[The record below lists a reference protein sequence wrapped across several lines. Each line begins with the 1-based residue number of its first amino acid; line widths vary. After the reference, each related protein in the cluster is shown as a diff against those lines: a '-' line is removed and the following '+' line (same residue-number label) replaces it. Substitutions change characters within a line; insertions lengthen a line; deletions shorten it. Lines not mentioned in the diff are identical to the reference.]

1 MDDVPVSQNYY
12 EVLQVHPAAPLEL
25 ITGAYWWLINR
36 QQAARSADYATD
48 VSLHQLTK
56 AYQTLADPTLRRSH
70 DASLGLPPPAPFPA
84 LPQRLREP
92 SRRRRS
98 LISRRA
104 RDPEPEDVSVDYYEV
119 LRVHPQ
125 AEPPILALARAVI
138 RDHYLRQVH
147 FGEASAGLLELLEEA
162 YAALSDPDGR
172 PKGNAEEGHGNRGTQ
187 PTGRTSRGAVE
198 RASPGRQSTTAPE
211 RGKPALARFR
221 EAAREVVEAIAA
233 RVSARPVG
241 AVLDEEAAVLER
253 LARAWGTAP
262 VEAPAAAGSV
272 TVADCATAADSATAP
287 VKAPAAAD
295 SATAPVETP
304 AAADSATAADSILA
318 SAPARLVVTGG
329 PQTGSEFAL
338 NGHPVTVGAAKLCDV
353 VLAGTAARQAWI
365 WSRDGHFVI
374 LNLSAEPEML
384 IGGRPLVQATLEDG
398 DLLTIGHHRIRFDLS
413 RSAPRPS

>member
-1 MDDVPVSQNYY
+1 MDEVPVSQN
-12 EVLQVHPAAPLEL
+12 
-25 ITGAYWWLINR
+25 
-36 QQAARSADYATD
+36 
-48 VSLHQLTK
+48 
-56 AYQTLADPTLRRSH
+56 
-70 DASLGLPPPAPFPA
+70 
-84 LPQRLREP
+84 
-92 SRRRRS
+92 
-98 LISRRA
+98 
-104 RDPEPEDVSVDYYEV
+104 YYEV

-262 VEAPAAAGSV
+262 VEAPAAA
-272 TVADCATAADSATAP
+272 
-287 VKAPAAAD
+287 
-295 SATAPVETP
+295 
-304 AAADSATAADSILA
+304 DSATAADSGVA

-338 NGHPVTVGAAKLCDV
+338 NGHPVTVGAAKQCDV

-365 WSRDGHFVI
+365 WARDGHFVI

>member
-1 MDDVPVSQNYY
+1 MDEVPVSQN
-12 EVLQVHPAAPLEL
+12 
-25 ITGAYWWLINR
+25 
-36 QQAARSADYATD
+36 
-48 VSLHQLTK
+48 
-56 AYQTLADPTLRRSH
+56 
-70 DASLGLPPPAPFPA
+70 
-84 LPQRLREP
+84 
-92 SRRRRS
+92 
-98 LISRRA
+98 
-104 RDPEPEDVSVDYYEV
+104 YYEV

-187 PTGRTSRGAVE
+187 PTGQTARGAVE
-198 RASPGRQSTTAPE
+198 QASPGRQSTTAPE

-262 VEAPAAAGSV
+262 VEAPAAA
-272 TVADCATAADSATAP
+272 
-287 VKAPAAAD
+287 D
-295 SATAPVETP
+295 SATAPVEAP
-304 AAADSATAADSILA
+304 AAADSATAADSGVA

>member
-1 MDDVPVSQNYY
+1 MDDAGVGQNYY
-12 EVLQVHPAAPLEL
+12 ELLQVHPAAPLEL

-262 VEAPAAAGSV
+262 VEAPAAA
-272 TVADCATAADSATAP
+272 
-287 VKAPAAAD
+287 D
-295 SATAPVETP
+295 SATAPVEAP
-304 AAADSATAADSILA
+304 AAADSATAADSGVA

-338 NGHPVTVGAAKLCDV
+338 NGHPVTVGAAKQCDV

-384 IGGRPLVQATLEDG
+384 IGGRPLV
-398 DLLTIGHHRIRFDLS
+398 
-413 RSAPRPS
+413 

>member
-36 QQAARSADYATD
+36 QQEARSADYATD
-48 VSLHQLTK
+48 VSLHHLTK

-84 LPQRLREP
+84 VPQRLREP
-92 SRRRRS
+92 PRRRRS
-98 LISRRA
+98 LIARRA
-104 RDPEPEDVSVDYYEV
+104 PDPEPEDVSVDYYEV

-138 RDHYLRQVH
+138 RDNYLRQVR

-172 PKGNAEEGHGNRGTQ
+172 PNGDTAEEGQVNRGMQ
-187 PTGRTSRGAVE
+187 PPSQTVRGAVE
-198 RASPGRQSTTAPE
+198 QASAGRQSTTAAPE
-211 RGKPALARFR
+211 RRGRPALTRFR

-233 RVSARPVG
+233 RVSTRPVG
-241 AVLDEEAAVLER
+241 AALEEEAAVLDR
-253 LARAWGTAP
+253 LSRAWGTAP
-262 VEAPAAAGSV
+262 VEAPAAADSSV
-272 TVADCATAADSATAP
+272 
-287 VKAPAAAD
+287 
-295 SATAPVETP
+295 
-304 AAADSATAADSILA
+304 A

-338 NGHPVTVGAAKLCDV
+338 NGHPVTVGAAKQCDV

-365 WSRDGHFVI
+365 WARDGHFVI

-384 IGGRPLVQATLEDG
+384 IGGRPLAQATLQDG
-398 DLLTIGHHRIRFDLS
+398 DLVTIGHHRIRFD
-413 RSAPRPS
+413 A

>member
-1 MDDVPVSQNYY
+1 MDDAGVGQNYY
-12 EVLQVHPAAPLEL
+12 ELLQVHPAAPLEL

-211 RGKPALARFR
+211 SGKPALTRFR

-233 RVSARPVG
+233 RVSTRPVG
-241 AVLDEEAAVLER
+241 AALEEEAAVLDR
-253 LARAWGTAP
+253 LSRAWGTAP
-262 VEAPAAAGSV
+262 VEAPAAADSSV
-272 TVADCATAADSATAP
+272 
-287 VKAPAAAD
+287 
-295 SATAPVETP
+295 
-304 AAADSATAADSILA
+304 A

-338 NGHPVTVGAAKLCDV
+338 NGHPVTVGAAKQCDV